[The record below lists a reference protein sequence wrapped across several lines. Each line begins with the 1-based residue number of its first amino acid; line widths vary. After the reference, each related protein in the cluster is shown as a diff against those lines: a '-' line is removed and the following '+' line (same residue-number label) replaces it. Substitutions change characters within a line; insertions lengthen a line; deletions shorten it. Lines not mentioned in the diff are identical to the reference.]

1 MEQRILPRLKLTTM
15 PPNFDFTKLRQNL
28 IDNDDDETCIR
39 LLKGLHERLWHELY
53 PGMERFLKRLGV
65 PDRCLTLCRKVI
77 EDCPHCHAYKPV
89 PRRPKFGAELAGHFG
104 DCLVVDFFFIW
115 GHSFLI
121 MVDEATRFKVSAL
134 LPTKD
139 AKTLMKTMLAHWF
152 RYFGPPRTLRSDQE
166 GGIRA
171 DDFGLACDRFS
182 IHRSLAGSD
191 DTGQHTSTGLAER
204 HIQLVKLSSL
214 RCEHQCRM
222 QGLDIDKEDIVMECT
237 MAQNFQ
243 LEYGGFTP
251 AQAVMGHNPRGLY
264 ETGTSSVVAHEGSAA
279 TSPDYFE
286 AHLRMRL
293 NARVAIQQAI
303 IEQRIA
309 DANNAKPMQLDL
321 SKLTPM
327 ETQVDL

>member
-1 MEQRILPRLKLTTM
+1 MISLLLDGDTCGPTHLLAEMLKPILHVMSMHITYQPRHLEIAEDVSMDDAPFRIVFISFDLDEWESSGIDRLDQLSVEHRHSPLRGISRVITIQGCTPPPSPMVEQRILPRLKLTTM

-28 IDNDDDETCIR
+28 IDNDDDETRIR

-104 DCLVVDFFFIW
+104 DCLVVDLFFIW

-191 DTGQHTSTGLAER
+191 DTGQHTSTG
-204 HIQLVKLSSL
+204 
-214 RCEHQCRM
+214 
-222 QGLDIDKEDIVMECT
+222 
-237 MAQNFQ
+237 
-243 LEYGGFTP
+243 
-251 AQAVMGHNPRGLY
+251 
-264 ETGTSSVVAHEGSAA
+264 
-279 TSPDYFE
+279 
-286 AHLRMRL
+286 
-293 NARVAIQQAI
+293 
-303 IEQRIA
+303 
-309 DANNAKPMQLDL
+309 
-321 SKLTPM
+321 
-327 ETQVDL
+327 